1 MIRNEFWSLIR
12 GTSDLFH
19 DAGREDMLAEEA
31 VLSLGHLKH
40 CMDYIRQLILCQ
52 ADMTVEVA
60 AKYPAPNGQRF
71 HIDGL
76 GMSHECKDQ
85 VRGLLYR
92 TANME

>member
-1 MIRNEFWSLIR
+1 MIRNDFWSLIR

-19 DAGREDMLAEEA
+19 DAGGESLLAEEA
-31 VLSLGHLKH
+31 ALKLGHLKH

-60 AKYPAPNGQRF
+60 AKDPAPNGQKF

-76 GMSHECKDQ
+76 NTSHECKNQ
-85 VRGLLYR
+85 VRLTVFQGLLS
-92 TANME
+92 